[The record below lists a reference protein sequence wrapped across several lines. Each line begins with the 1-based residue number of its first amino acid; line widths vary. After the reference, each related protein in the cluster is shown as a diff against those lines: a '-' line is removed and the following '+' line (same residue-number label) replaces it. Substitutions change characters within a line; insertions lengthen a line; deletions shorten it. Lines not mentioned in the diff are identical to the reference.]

1 MTAPPPSLEV
11 TRDAAASTP
20 RRPPGT
26 TRRRLTGWLAWT
38 GAALMFAI
46 VGLSAYLRLRQAG
59 LGCSPWPACYG
70 AILGPG
76 PTGVVADAA
85 TAAARQA
92 HRLAASA
99 MLLLALALGV
109 LTLGPRPRLRREG
122 RLALGVLVLTL
133 ALAALG
139 VASRGSTLPAVVLGN
154 LLGGF
159 LTLALCARLAAVA
172 NDAAAPS
179 PALRRWLRLA
189 LLLVLVQACLGGLV
203 SASFSA
209 TSCGSWSECAQA
221 ARGADWG
228 WRLLDPW
235 LAPTPDALLPG
246 NPRGAWLQ
254 WLHRAGAWVVLGA
267 GLLAAGRALL
277 DRRRLLAVL
286 LAGLLA
292 LQLTNGLL
300 LAPDTLSLA
309 QVLVHNLVSAL
320 LLALLARNA

>member
-1 MTAPPPSLEV
+1 MPAHAAPPP
-11 TRDAAASTP
+11 ATP
-20 RRPPGT
+20 RREPPAAL
-26 TRRRLTGWLAWT
+26 RRRLTCWLAWI
-38 GAALMFAI
+38 GAALMLAI
-46 VGLSAYLRLRQAG
+46 IGLSAYLRLRQAG

-70 AILGPG
+70 QILGPG
-76 PTGVVADAA
+76 PVGAMADVA

-92 HRLAASA
+92 HRLTASA
-99 MLLLALALGV
+99 MLLLALVLCA

-122 RLALGVLVLTL
+122 RLALGVLALTL
-133 ALAALG
+133 GLAALG
-139 VASRGSTLPAVVLGN
+139 VVSRGSTLPAVVLGN

-159 LTLALCARLAAVA
+159 LTLALCARLAAA
-172 NDAAAPS
+172 AGDAAPPS
-179 PALRRWLRLA
+179 PALRRWARLA
-189 LLLVLVQACLGGLV
+189 LLLVLLQASLGGLV

-209 TSCGSWSECAQA
+209 IGCGSWSECAQA
-221 ARGADWG
+221 AHGADWS

-246 NPRGAWLQ
+246 QPRGAWLQ
-254 WLHRAGAWVVLGA
+254 WLHRAGAWFVLGA

-277 DRRRLLAVL
+277 ERRRLLALL

-300 LAPDTLSLA
+300 LAPASLSLA

-320 LLALLARNA
+320 LLALLARAA